1 MVLRAAE
8 GAVPSADLPRE
19 LFTIAGK
26 RKYLTLD
33 EQERII
39 AAANALERA
48 EVRTFALTLAYSGC
62 RISEALELTLEHVD
76 LSAKSLRLRT
86 LKQRNQTTYRSVPL
100 PDHHLDALELV
111 HRIRKRQR
119 TKHGGKDKLWSWG
132 RTQATKHIWAVMQAA
147 GIEGDHA
154 SPKGLRHGFGVRL
167 AQKTR
172 NPRLVQKLLGHK
184 SLETTSVYMD
194 LVGEEERAEVVG
206 AW

>member
-1 MVLRAAE
+1 MT
-8 GAVPSADLPRE
+8 RE

-33 EQERII
+33 EQERFI
-39 AAANALERA
+39 AAANKLERA

-111 HRIRKRQR
+111 HRIRKQQK
-119 TKHGGKDKLWSWG
+119 TKHGGKAKLWSWG

-184 SLETTSVYMD
+184 SLETTAIYMD
-194 LVGEEERAEVVG
+194 LVGEEERAEVIS